1 MPVIEKHAPPLNRKS
16 LASRIERGNRV
27 MTALRQTLPAQL
39 AMNLRREARSLHEAA
54 IHADTVDDK
63 VRLIGAACQ
72 ARSQLLDVLGYP
84 KRPASAAHKPGSRP
98 LIPVDSMPL
107 DVQDIIR
114 QEDAQGQEPD
124 TQ

>member
-1 MPVIEKHAPPLNRKS
+1 MPVIEKHAPQLSRKS

-39 AMNLRREARSLHEAA
+39 AMNLRREARALHEAA

-72 ARSQLLDVLGYP
+72 ARSQLLDLLHYP

-98 LIPVDSMPL
+98 LIPVDAMPL
-107 DVQDIIR
+107 DVQDVIR
-114 QEDAQGQEPD
+114 AEDQGEA
-124 TQ
+124 